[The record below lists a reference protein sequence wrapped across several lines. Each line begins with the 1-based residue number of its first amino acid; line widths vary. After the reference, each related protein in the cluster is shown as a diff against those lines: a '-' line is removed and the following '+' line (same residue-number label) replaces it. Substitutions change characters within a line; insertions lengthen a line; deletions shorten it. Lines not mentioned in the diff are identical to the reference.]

1 MTPKRQAA
9 IAVGKSD
16 RKVKAPPEKR
26 IKRDLDVLKIHAL
39 LEEETRGH
47 YKVNYIITEAGRIL
61 ELQYDNK
68 FNINMGDFKLI
79 KKFRLFDEKISLPS
93 HGMCFDSA
101 PFSLVDFQD
110 IIGNFKSPPIV
121 EVSHVSSIPVNTR
134 VCVRGE
140 ISRVDISPASVASSK
155 TSIYIK

>member
-1 MTPKRQAA
+1 MGKLLFAPKKLSKNKCFQTS
-9 IAVGKSD
+9 VGTLKINKQLHLCLSMFQ
-16 RKVKAPPEKR
+16 
-26 IKRDLDVLKIHAL
+26 DLDILKIHAL

-93 HGMCFDSA
+93 HG
-101 PFSLVDFQD
+101 LV
-110 IIGNFKSPPIV
+110 
-121 EVSHVSSIPVNTR
+121 SI
-134 VCVRGE
+134 
-140 ISRVDISPASVASSK
+140 
-155 TSIYIK
+155 